1 MHYLKIITDRNGLI
15 KQYAEQ
21 VEKLPAKFEFSANLI
36 SHKLFNIIQFV
47 KTGADEKDYSLDI
60 KVMLA
65 RYLNVIRLICAGNG
79 ECYCKTLEDGG
90 FIFINGLFRDE
101 NICHHFR
108 FSELA
113 NKIPG
118 IVEGIKNLEKAI
130 KKERVSIIFYSNIFL
145 KLF

>member
-65 RYLNVIRLICAGNG
+65 RYLNVI
-79 ECYCKTLEDGG
+79 
-90 FIFINGLFRDE
+90 
-101 NICHHFR
+101 NILHGWETKMPFLR
-108 FSELA
+108 FDPAVWREL
-113 NKIPG
+113 G
-118 IVEGIKNLEKAI
+118 
-130 KKERVSIIFYSNIFL
+130 
-145 KLF
+145 